1 MGANSSHF
9 FVFLRF
15 FMYLCIMKQLEIP
28 FEFKKEENK
37 CIFGGYCGYKGE
49 NWIILDDSKTLKD
62 RKKHVFAFNHE
73 RCEMF
78 CDGDQIVFL
87 KGDSID
93 LKPSPKAY
101 LTLASFLKK
110 KGYKFNK
117 KLATFEEKP

>member
-1 MGANSSHF
+1 
-9 FVFLRF
+9 
-15 FMYLCIMKQLEIP
+15 MKQLEIP

-37 CIFGGYCGYKGE
+37 CTFGGYSGYKGE
-49 NWIILDDSKTLKD
+49 NWIILDDSKTLKE
-62 RKKHVFAFNHE
+62 RKKHVFTFNHE

-78 CDGDQIVFL
+78 CDGDQIEFL

-93 LKPSPKAY
+93 LKPSLKAY

-117 KLATFEEKP
+117 KLATFEKTPI